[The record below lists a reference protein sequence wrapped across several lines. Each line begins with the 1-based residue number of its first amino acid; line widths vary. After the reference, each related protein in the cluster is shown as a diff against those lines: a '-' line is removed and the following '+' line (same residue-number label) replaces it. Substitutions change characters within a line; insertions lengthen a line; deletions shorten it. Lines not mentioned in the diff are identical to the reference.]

1 MYVIKFKNLIFVCLL
16 VLAAA
21 SGFIFCTVKTHTAA
35 TDTHAGIPVPI
46 IMYHSILKSA
56 APKDKYVVTPQ
67 EFEQDLQYLREH
79 GYTTILMQDLID
91 FCSGTKEL
99 PEKPVILTFDDGFF
113 NNYTYV
119 YPLLQQYGGKAVISI
134 VGSYTDS
141 YTESGDK
148 NPNYAYLSWDECKEM
163 SDSGMIEIQ
172 NHSDTFH
179 SIDSH
184 RSGSRRN
191 KSESASAYEK
201 SFKTDISALQDKI
214 TAHLGKTPTTY
225 TYPFGMISLESVDYT
240 KDLGFQAT
248 LSCAEG
254 INYLRGDPDEL
265 FMLRRCIR
273 PNNKSVKNILEN
285 YSH

>member
-1 MYVIKFKNLIFVCLL
+1 MYVIKLKNLLLTCLL
-16 VLAAA
+16 ILAA
-21 SGFIFCTVKTHTAA
+21 TAGVLFNTIKNRPIISNA
-35 TDTHAGIPVPI
+35 ETGTPVPI

-56 APKDKYVVTPQ
+56 ASKDRYVVTPQ
-67 EFEQDLQYLREH
+67 EFEKDLRYLQEQ
-79 GYTTILMQDLID
+79 GYTTILMQDIID
-91 FCSGTKEL
+91 FCTKNKDL

-163 SDSGMIEIQ
+163 SDSGIIEIE

-191 KSESASAYEK
+191 KSESKTDYEK
-201 SFKTDISALQDKI
+201 KFKADIIALQDKI
-214 TAHLGKTPTTY
+214 TAHLGKTPSTY
-225 TYPFGMISLESVDYT
+225 TYPFGMISLESVQYT
-240 KDLGFQAT
+240 KDIGFSAT

-254 INYLRGDPDEL
+254 INYLTGDPEEL
-265 FMLRRCIR
+265 FMLKRCIR
-273 PNNKSVKNILEN
+273 PNNLSVEGILKK
-285 YSH
+285 YLH